1 MPTKI
6 EIHKILTPSNY
17 YLYKKLTPD
26 LVDEFLIAI
35 QKTCYD
41 ICILLFDQLNINCM
55 YLVMTW
61 LMDAKLDLMK
71 ANNNPNVFVN
81 LMVDEFLIEI
91 QKHVM
96 TDIVISSIKH

>member
-1 MPTKI
+1 MFLDFNQKF
-6 EIHKILTPSNY
+6 IHYQDDKYIWI
-17 YLYKKLTPD
+17 
-26 LVDEFLIAI
+26 VV
-35 QKTCYD
+35 C
-41 ICILLFDQLNINCM
+41 FDQM

-61 LMDAKLDLMK
+61 LMDTKLDLMK

-96 TDIVISSIKH
+96 TGNVISSIKH